1 MTGTRGKAPSAK
13 SLDEIGRQIQQ
24 DLQDVIDYLNDKVV
38 PGVRHESTRALRTA
52 SRKLADLAEYMEKN
66 TPRR

>member
-1 MTGTRGKAPSAK
+1 MTGTRGKARSSK
-13 SLDEIGRQIQQ
+13 SLDDLGRQFQQ

-38 PGVRHESTRALRTA
+38 PSVRHESTKALRHA
-52 SRKLADLAEYMEKN
+52 SRKLADLADYMEKR